1 MRRIVEA
8 LSWTIMRLSASRQ
21 LGDLGAGMS
30 HSFFRSDLPNISDT
44 LAALARPVL
53 TRRAFR

>member
-1 MRRIVEA
+1 
-8 LSWTIMRLSASRQ
+8 MRLSASRQ